1 MGQNGPGP
9 SGFPGSLFMTG
20 VGGTPLYAALS
31 DGRWMRPR
39 AENADRDPAGDP

>member
-9 SGFPGSLFMTG
+9 SDFLGSLFMTG
-20 VGGTPLYAALS
+20 VGGTLLYAALR